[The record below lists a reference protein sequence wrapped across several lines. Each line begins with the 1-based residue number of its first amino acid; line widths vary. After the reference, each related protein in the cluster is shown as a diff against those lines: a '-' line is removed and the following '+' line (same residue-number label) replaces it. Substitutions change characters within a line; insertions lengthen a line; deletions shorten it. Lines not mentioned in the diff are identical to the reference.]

1 MEIKVSCMYLEFVL
15 KCGYICTDRFQLF
28 IKAMSP
34 GHKEKFIYFFPQH
47 CKTEL
52 FFPQYFSMS
61 LEQKWDIIYDDF
73 DVKLEAQI

>member
-34 GHKEKFIYFFPQH
+34 GHKEKFLFIFFLNIAKQN
-47 CKTEL
+47 
-52 FFPQYFSMS
+52 FFSPSISQ
-61 LEQKWDIIYDDF
+61 
-73 DVKLEAQI
+73 